1 MRMNKTVK
9 HKTMA
14 EIILYL
20 TKNDA
25 ESIVE
30 WLNGESD
37 IAWIVKESQ
46 EGKLYR
52 WKAVH
57 SIDAIQAKKYCL
69 WKIGAGDLR
78 IPSGN
83 HEIEDTVV
91 LDPFRGW
98 EQRLNVSAAET
109 PWFGAAAPETYTFT
123 FLERGKEHE
132 DSIGRSG
139 FNWIGN
145 YFSEIGNSAPDE
157 CKKWWERL
165 KRHIKKNS
173 TGIPWPGELGS
184 GKTGAYAFPE
194 AYDQLLKGRAKDV
207 NP

>member
-1 MRMNKTVK
+1 
-9 HKTMA
+9 MA

-30 WLNGESD
+30 WINAEND

-46 EGKLYR
+46 EGNVYR

-57 SIDAIQAKKYCL
+57 SIHAIQASEFCL
-69 WKIGAGDLR
+69 WKIGSGILR

-83 HEIEDTVV
+83 HETEDTVV

-98 EQRLNVSAAET
+98 EQTLKESSAET

-123 FLERGKEHE
+123 FREHGKASE

-139 FNWIGN
+139 FSWIGN
-145 YFSEIGNSAPDE
+145 YFSVIGNSAPEE
-157 CKKWWERL
+157 CKQWWERL
-165 KRHIKKNS
+165 KRYIKKNA

-194 AYDQLLKGRAKDV
+194 AYDQLQKGRAKDV